1 MSKKKSNTETN
12 GLAASAV
19 SGRIAGLKISSDSCE
34 FHLKS
39 GKKGARQF
47 TVSGNGGIQ
56 LSAVI
61 DLLSAAWAGRRKISV
76 HPAQG
81 EGMESAVASISV
93 GTLPKPAK
101 PAKTAKSGKAQKP
114 ADAEPATAVN

>member
-1 MSKKKSNTETN
+1 MSKKKSSAEIN
-12 GLAASAV
+12 GLAASSV
-19 SGRIAGLKISSDSCE
+19 SGRIAGLKISQNSCE
-34 FHLKS
+34 FHLKN

-47 TVSGNGGIQ
+47 TIGGNGGVQ
-56 LSAVI
+56 LSAAI

-114 ADAEPATAVN
+114 AGAEPATAVN